1 MTNAV
6 FAEFM
11 NASLKEKVTDLMDNV
26 APAVVSTGGTTRR
39 ERSGGFRSGS
49 SVSYA
54 WLKNDQPAA
63 SHAVL
68 GAAGAMNGLSTGCST
83 GIVRK
88 PETRA

>member
-1 MTNAV
+1 MINAV

-11 NASLKEKVTDLMDNV
+11 NASLKEKSRSQWDNV
-26 APAVVSTGGTTRR
+26 ARAVVSACGTTRR
-39 ERSGGFRSGS
+39 ERSCGFDQ
-49 SVSYA
+49 VQVLINV
-54 WLKNDQPAA
+54 WLKNDQAAA

-83 GIVRK
+83 VIVRK